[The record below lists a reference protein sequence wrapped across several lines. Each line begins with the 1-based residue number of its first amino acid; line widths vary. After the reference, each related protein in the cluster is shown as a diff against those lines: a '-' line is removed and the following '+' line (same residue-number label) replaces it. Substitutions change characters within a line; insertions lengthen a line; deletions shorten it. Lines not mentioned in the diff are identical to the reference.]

1 MFNLATLL
9 LTSQSHANASGLC
22 QSDQWHCPMWQD
34 AQPKSLNL
42 PMDQGCSLFK
52 SNWWPLHLYEA
63 PFTAKASSCL
73 QLLICRAL
81 DQQPADIVET
91 LKESSFCWPSHTETP
106 VGQQNTDANSF
117 HSFNNPS
124 VLPDSTFYHY
134 ASLNRF
140 LPNIGPTTCFYLRS
154 SILSFILLILLETSW
169 QFPHSLKL
177 LNLNISSYVNSDL
190 LPTCQWTESYMSLEY
205 ATLLHSSYKKL
216 SVSFCNLEPENWKSL
231 SASPTGLIE
240 VALRQVDSIGFDQWG
255 SYGIGKFKQEEL
267 ILEKCMKQVQSSLSS
282 HCILVVILIAVDYGL
297 LTLKA

>member
-1 MFNLATLL
+1 MERSPAQLPWDSCLAINGSDLKAFDTCFLLMFNLATLL

-117 HSFNNPS
+117 HSFNHLS
-124 VLPDSTFYHY
+124 VLPDPTFYRYIFTQHW
-134 ASLNRF
+134 AHHL
-140 LPNIGPTTCFYLRS
+140 L
-154 SILSFILLILLETSW
+154 LSPLINFILHLTH
-169 QFPHSLKL
+169 FTGNKL
-177 LNLNISSYVNSDL
+177 TI
-190 LPTCQWTESYMSLEY
+190 PT
-205 ATLLHSSYKKL
+205 
-216 SVSFCNLEPENWKSL
+216 FF
-231 SASPTGLIE
+231 E
-240 VALRQVDSIGFDQWG
+240 VA
-255 SYGIGKFKQEEL
+255 
-267 ILEKCMKQVQSSLSS
+267 
-282 HCILVVILIAVDYGL
+282 
-297 LTLKA
+297 